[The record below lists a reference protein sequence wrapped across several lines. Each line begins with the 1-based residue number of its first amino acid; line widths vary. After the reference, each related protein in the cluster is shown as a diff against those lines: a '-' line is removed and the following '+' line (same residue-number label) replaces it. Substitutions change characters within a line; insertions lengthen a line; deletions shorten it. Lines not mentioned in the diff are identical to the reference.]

1 MRTHPFFLFLRL
13 SRPFFLLAGL
23 LFYALGAGIARYLG
37 VPLDPQ
43 QYILGQLFVSAL
55 QLSTHYLNEYFD
67 GPADVHNPHR
77 TPFTGGS
84 GVLGVGKGKLPYIT
98 ALLAAA
104 VTLTAA
110 ALAAFFLSRSGTLN
124 SAAFTIMLLGFAG
137 AFFYSVPPLRLASS
151 GFGELTTSIL
161 LANLVPA
168 FAFILQSGN
177 LHRLLPMS
185 TFPLTALIL
194 AAFLAFELPD
204 YASDLKSGKRTLL
217 VRLGWRQAMRLHHFF
232 ILSAYALI
240 GLAYMQG
247 LPSAMALP
255 VALTLPL
262 GVLQIWYMRRIAD
275 GIKPNW
281 TALTLNAVVLVSVVA
296 YLLTYAF
303 WTR

>member
-1 MRTHPFFLFLRL
+1 MKPHPLVLFLRL
-13 SRPFFLLAGL
+13 SRPFFLIAGI

-37 VPLDPQ
+37 FSLDPVRF
-43 QYILGQLFVSAL
+43 LFGQLFVTAL

-67 GPADVHNPHR
+67 APGDNRNSNR

-84 GVLGVGKGKLPYIT
+84 GVLGEGEGKLPYNT
-98 ALLAAA
+98 ALLAASTA
-104 VTLTAA
+104 LAAA
-110 ALAAFFLSRSGTLN
+110 ALAAFFLAR
-124 SAAFTIMLLGFAG
+124 AANLDSTAITIMVLGFFG

-161 LANLVPA
+161 MANLVPA
-168 FAFILQSGN
+168 FAFVLQAGE

-185 TFPLTALIL
+185 TFPLTSLIL

-204 YASDLKSGKRTLL
+204 YASDLKTGKRTLM
-217 VRLGWRQAMRLHHFF
+217 VRVGWRQAMRLHHLF
-232 ILSAYALI
+232 ILTAYLLL
-240 GLAYMQG
+240 GLAYVQG
-247 LPSAMALP
+247 LPVAMALP
-255 VALTLPL
+255 SILTLPL
-262 GVLQIWYMRRIAD
+262 GLLQIWYLRRIAD

-281 TALTLNAVVLVSVVA
+281 TALTFNAVVLVGAVA